1 MYRSPRA
8 AFSCIAVLLLLSA
21 GTQAFPI
28 KPIRVV
34 TAAAGGSNDFAAR
47 IIAQELGPRLNQP
60 VIVDNRGGRFIPGEI
75 VASAIPDGHTL
86 LFNGTTLWL
95 GPLLQGGR
103 PPYDPIADFAPI
115 VLATSSPNVL
125 VVNPSVAA
133 ATVKDLISLA
143 RAKPG
148 TLNYSSGS
156 LGASAHLAGEMFK
169 AMAGISMT
177 CIPYKGAGP
186 SLNALMAGEV
196 QLSFPAVTSSMPH
209 VRAGRLRALAVT
221 SDRPSELA
229 PGIPTVAASGLPGFE
244 STSIVGMLAPRKAPH
259 AVVIQLNRELNAVL
273 NKPEVKEKFLRAGME
288 IVGGESARFA
298 RTIEEEI
305 DKYGKLIKSAG
316 IRID

>member
-1 MYRSPRA
+1 MFRSRRPA
-8 AFSCIAVLLLLSA
+8 PWCVPMSLLLAASA
-21 GTQAFPI
+21 QAYPT
-28 KPIRVV
+28 KPVRVV

-47 IIAQELGPRLNQP
+47 ILAQELAARLNQA

-75 VASAIPDGHTL
+75 VASASPDGHTL
-86 LFNGTTLWL
+86 LFSGTTLWL

-103 PPYDPIADFAPI
+103 APYDPIADFAPI

-125 VVNPSVAA
+125 VVNPSVPAK
-133 ATVKDLISLA
+133 TVKELIALA

-169 AMAGISMT
+169 AMAGIDMA

-196 QLSFPAVTSSMPH
+196 QLSFPAASSGMPH
-209 VRAGRLRALAVT
+209 VRAGRLRVLAVT
-221 SDRPSELA
+221 SDKPSELA
-229 PGIPTVAASGLPGFE
+229 PGVPTVASSGLPGFE
-244 STSIVGMLAPRKAPH
+244 STSIVGMLAPRKAPP
-259 AVVIQLNRELNAVL
+259 AVVAQLNRELNAAL
-273 NKPEVKEKFLRAGME
+273 SKPDVKEKFFRAGME
-288 IVGGESARFA
+288 IVGGDSARFS
-298 RTIEEEI
+298 RTIEDEV